1 MKYNPN
7 FLNNVSF
14 LSLFDKEFLND
25 LKISFNAVKKNK
37 KLLEQQE
44 FEFVYVSAKT
54 EGNTYTRGEAITL
67 LERGLTAGGKSF
79 YDAKMLE
86 NLKNTFEEFVINPKP
101 VTKELIKDIH
111 YCLNDGLLEKNK
123 LGIFRN
129 EPVSIKGT
137 EYLPP
142 VKKEYINGEID
153 FLLKQYNKIDNP
165 FEKAIYIHC
174 NFAYIQPFYDGNK
187 RTARILQAITLAN
200 EDIIPL
206 ISKEKFIADYLD
218 AILKYYESGDYH
230 NYIVFFKN
238 AYKEQYDY
246 LINFLN
252 FTKE

>member
-1 MKYNPN
+1 MKYNPTYLNNIN
-7 FLNNVSF
+7 FLSNLDKTF
-14 LSLFDKEFLND
+14 LDE
-25 LKISFNAVKKNK
+25 LKISFDKVKKNK

-101 VTKELIKDIH
+101 ITKDLIKDIH
-111 YCLNDGLLEKNK
+111 FCLNDGLLEKNK

-142 VKKEYINGEID
+142 IDRNYINSEID
-153 FLLKQYNKIDNP
+153 FLLHQYNKINNP

-200 EDIIPL
+200 EDIMPL
-206 ISKEKFIADYLD
+206 ISKEKFIANYLD
-218 AILKYYESGDYH
+218 AVLKYYESGNYKDY
-230 NYIVFFKN
+230 IDFFKK
-238 AYKEQYDY
+238 AYKEQYNY
-246 LINFLN
+246 LINFYN
-252 FTKE
+252 